1 MGTFNNVS
9 REANKRLHPSL
20 TNPNW
25 LVLRER
31 REIFRKWLDGIVG
44 ENFSVLDV
52 GGRIQPYRP
61 LLSERTARYWAIDV
75 REGPQVNV
83 LARGEAIPFRTGH
96 FDIVFC
102 TQVIEYVT
110 EPSTL
115 ISELHRVLK
124 PGGYMFLSAPA
135 IFPRDSDHDLW
146 RFMPQ
151 GLRLLLRGFEEVQV
165 IPEGSSLIGF
175 FRTIA
180 VYTAMF
186 ASPALLRK
194 LLQVTLVP
202 SLNIAGL
209 IVESIVSTKND
220 QFSPNFS
227 ALARK

>member
-1 MGTFNNVS
+1 
-9 REANKRLHPSL
+9 
-20 TNPNW
+20 
-25 LVLRER
+25 
-31 REIFRKWLDGIVG
+31 LDGIVG
-44 ENFSVLDV
+44 ENLSVLDV
-52 GGRIQPYRP
+52 GGRIQPYRL
-61 LLSERTARYWAIDV
+61 LLSERSARYWAIDI
-75 REGPQVNV
+75 RESPQVNV

-124 PGGYMFLSAPA
+124 PGGYIFLSAPA

-146 RFMPQ
+146 RFMPE
-151 GLRLLLRGFEEVQV
+151 GLRLLLCGFEEVHV
-165 IPEGSSLIGF
+165 VPEGSSLIGF

-186 ASPALLRK
+186 TRPASLRK
-194 LLQVTLVP
+194 LLEMTLVP
-202 SLNIAGL
+202 SLNIAGFIL
-209 IVESIVSTKND
+209 ESIVLTKND